1 MKNWKGFI
9 SGVLTTLLI
18 VGIPGTAL
26 ATTGTV
32 TKELEYRD
40 IQVTLDGEPLD
51 LQDAQGNSVEP
62 FMFDGTNYLPVRA
75 LAEALGL
82 NVAWDGSTNT
92 VVLTT
97 PETSETVESD
107 ELLFSKE
114 HVRFYYTGYRSSADG
129 SYKFNFRIEN
139 DSDYTLNIRTRDFA
153 INGTNVTTDF
163 YYTVEPGAED
173 TCTAT
178 VSAEALAAADI
189 TEVRRISTMFEATE
203 DVHDRAPFRFNTGV
217 ARVTLAQ

>member
-18 VGIPGTAL
+18 VGITGTAL

-40 IQVTLDGEPLD
+40 IQVTLDGETLD
-51 LQDAQGNSVEP
+51 LRDAQGNAIEP

-114 HVRFYYTGYRSSADG
+114 HVRFYYTGYRSNADG
-129 SYKFNFRIEN
+129 SYEFDFRIEN

-178 VSAEALAAADI
+178 VNAEALAAADI
-189 TEVRRISTMFEATE
+189 TEVRRISTMFEAME
-203 DVHDRAPFRFNTGV
+203 NVHDHAPFRFNTGV